1 VERFSLV
8 LVVVVVWFT
17 SKSYS
22 CTDSMRLHFHSRSIG
37 AEEGEPAATRLLD
50 SNHLCTLSAII
61 PAFKEATR
69 VPQSLKGS
77 LLAAVGHLKQY
88 RRANAPFS
96 LEIIVVDDGSPDG
109 TAASVIQ
116 WTNHLS
122 CTDRVRVVRLPCN
135 MEKELLSRPE
145 CELLASH
152 PCISSLSLY
161 LIRNLQAS
169 RSGRVFTHG

>member
-1 VERFSLV
+1 MEPSFNALALLSVWNVSLLFALSLV

-50 SNHLCTLSAII
+50 SNHLCTLSVII

-69 VPQSLKGS
+69 VPQSLKGT
-77 LLAAVGHLKQY
+77 LLAAVGHLEQY
-88 RRANAPFS
+88 RRTNAPFS
-96 LEIIVVDDGSPDG
+96 WEIIVVDDGSPDG

-122 CTDRVRVVRLPCN
+122 CADRVRVVSLPSN
-135 MEKELLSRPE
+135 MGKG
-145 CELLASH
+145 A
-152 PCISSLSLY
+152 
-161 LIRNLQAS
+161 AVKA
-169 RSGRVFTHG
+169 GM